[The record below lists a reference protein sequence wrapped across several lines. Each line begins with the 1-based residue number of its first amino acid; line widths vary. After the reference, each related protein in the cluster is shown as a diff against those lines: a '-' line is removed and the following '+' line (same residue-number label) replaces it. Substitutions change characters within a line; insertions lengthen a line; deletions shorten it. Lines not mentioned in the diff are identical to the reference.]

1 MFDELNAAFPNHT
14 HFYEVVGLSLADA
27 MDRSARL
34 TGGDCHILNYQGKI
48 IFAVQHDVNVSG
60 FDWLIDVPGAP
71 VVEETAPVDEAPVVE
86 EEAVVE
92 ETVVDAKATTTTK
105 SK

>member
-14 HFYEVVGLSLADA
+14 HFYEVVGLTLAEA

-34 TGGDCHILNYQGKI
+34 TGGDSHILNYQGKV

-60 FDWLIDVPGAP
+60 FDWLIEVPGAP
-71 VVEETAPVDEAPVVE
+71 VVEETAPVDEAPVE

-92 ETVVDAKATTTTK
+92 ETVVEAEPTTTTK

>member
-1 MFDELNAAFPNHT
+1 MFDELNAAFPDHT

-60 FDWLIDVPGAP
+60 FDWLVNVPGAP

-86 EEAVVE
+86 EPADEEPAV
-92 ETVVDAKATTTTK
+92 ETTTPTTTK